1 MKYEIKGGQLPVVV
15 CHLDNQE
22 KMFTESGGMS
32 WMDENFIM
40 DSNTRGGFLKGLGR
54 AMAGESI
61 FLTTYQ
67 STKDNAEIAF
77 GSSFPGKILPIEL
90 QEGQNFIIQKNAFL
104 AAEDTIQL
112 EPYFHK
118 RLGSGFFGG
127 EGFILQKV
135 SGHGTVF
142 LEIDGDVIEKT
153 LEPGET
159 LRVDQGYIALFETS
173 VQFDITTVKGIKNKF
188 LSGEG
193 FFLATLSGPGKV
205 YLQTMPFNV
214 LADRII
220 KVIPS
225 SN

>member
-1 MKYEIKGGQLPVVV
+1 MVPAFQGKFYL
-15 CHLDNQE
+15 
-22 KMFTESGGMS
+22 S
-32 WMDENFIM
+32 NF
-40 DSNTRGGFLKGLGR
+40 RK
-54 AMAGESI
+54 
-61 FLTTYQ
+61 
-67 STKDNAEIAF
+67 
-77 GSSFPGKILPIEL
+77 GKILSFRKI
-90 QEGQNFIIQKNAFL
+90 AFL

>member
-1 MKYEIKGGQLPVVV
+1 M
-15 CHLDNQE
+15 
-22 KMFTESGGMS
+22 
-32 WMDENFIM
+32 
-40 DSNTRGGFLKGLGR
+40 
-54 AMAGESI
+54 
-61 FLTTYQ
+61 
-67 STKDNAEIAF
+67 
-77 GSSFPGKILPIEL
+77 
-90 QEGQNFIIQKNAFL
+90 
-104 AAEDTIQL
+104 
-112 EPYFHK
+112 
-118 RLGSGFFGG
+118 
-127 EGFILQKV
+127 
-135 SGHGTVF
+135 
-142 LEIDGDVIEKT
+142 EIDGDVIEKT

-173 VQFDITTVKGIKNKF
+173 IQFDITTVKGIKNKF

>member
-1 MKYEIKGGQLPVVV
+1 MEYEIKGGQLPVVV
-15 CHLDNQE
+15 CHLNTNE
-22 KMFTESGGMS
+22 KIFTESGGMS
-32 WMDENFIM
+32 WMDESFIM

-90 QEGQNFIIQKNAFL
+90 QEGQSFIIQKNAFL

-142 LEIDGDVIEKT
+142 LEIDGDVVEKT
-153 LEPGET
+153 LAPGET
-159 LRVDQGYIALFETS
+159 LRVDQGYIALFETG

-220 KVIPS
+220 RVIPS
-225 SN
+225 NN

>member
-1 MKYEIKGGQLPVVV
+1 
-15 CHLDNQE
+15 
-22 KMFTESGGMS
+22 
-32 WMDENFIM
+32 
-40 DSNTRGGFLKGLGR
+40 
-54 AMAGESI
+54 MAGESI

>member
-1 MKYEIKGGQLPVVV
+1 MEYEIKGGQLPVVV
-15 CHLDNQE
+15 CHLNTNE
-22 KMFTESGGMS
+22 KIFTESGGMS
-32 WMDENFIM
+32 WMDESFIM

-90 QEGQNFIIQKNAFL
+90 QEGQSFIIQKNAFL

-142 LEIDGDVIEKT
+142 LEIDGDVVEKT
-153 LEPGET
+153 LAPGET
-159 LRVDQGYIALFETS
+159 LRVDQGYIALFETG
-173 VQFDITTVKGIKNKF
+173 VQFNITTVKGIKNKF

-220 KVIPS
+220 RVIPS
-225 SN
+225 NN

>member
-1 MKYEIKGGQLPVVV
+1 
-15 CHLDNQE
+15 
-22 KMFTESGGMS
+22 MS

-142 LEIDGDVIEKT
+142 LEIDGDVIRKT

-193 FFLATLSGPGKV
+193 FSWQP
-205 YLQTMPFNV
+205 
-214 LADRII
+214 
-220 KVIPS
+220 
-225 SN
+225 